1 MPLGI
6 WDVSV
11 ADKTQNLQKIC
22 LLQGQCLGGRSL
34 DISAGPRSVWPMLN
48 AGKGNEW
55 HFQTSQVS
63 TPPFTVAMTAAAGT
77 TGVQGK
83 ECSSL
88 CPALCAQQSVAS
100 SLPCCRLSLP
110 GRSFPG
116 MPLQMPPTAGP
127 AAELPL
133 QSPSHAVCPASLLS
147 SALRADRLLCPY
159 STTWKLGLWTG
170 AIQSKLIDEKFT
182 AILCCSNS
190 DLWLKLFLLLASTFS
205 SVRLAGKFPAM
216 YTHLFSKR

>member
-11 ADKTQNLQKIC
+11 AHKTQNLQKIF
-22 LLQGQCLGGRSL
+22 LLQGQCLGGISL
-34 DISAGPRSVWPMLN
+34 DVSAGLRCVWPMLS
-48 AGKGNEW
+48 AGKGNKW

-63 TPPFTVAMTAAAGT
+63 TPPFRVAMPAAAAAWYPRLAGE
-77 TGVQGK
+77 GVQQPVP
-83 ECSSL
+83 SS
-88 CPALCAQQSVAS
+88 V
-100 SLPCCRLSLP
+100 PCCRLSLP

-116 MPLQMPPTAGP
+116 MSLQMPPTAGP

-133 QSPSHAVCPASLLS
+133 QSPSHAACPASLLS

-159 STTWKLGLWTG
+159 STTWKLVLWIG
-170 AIQSKLIDEKFT
+170 AIQSKLIHEKFT

-190 DLWLKLFLLLASTFS
+190 DLWLKLFLLLTSTFS
-205 SVRLAGKFPAM
+205 SVTLAGKFPAI
-216 YTHLFSKR
+216 YTHLFSKG